1 MVSSCVV
8 TQGIL
13 GQHSERTKES
23 TPSVSKDGNSAE
35 TSIGGASVADVEKVE
50 KAGQNIECVQT
61 IENRQTYKTE
71 EEKQKFI
78 KESFQL
84 DTKEIL
90 STDAKLKEAA
100 IQLFVDNFEVLATH
114 LNQYGETEVLE
125 MKIDLIPGTIPY
137 RSRVIPLNPEQK
149 ENLQDQIDEWL

>member
-8 TQGIL
+8 TQESL
-13 GQHSERTKES
+13 GQHFEKRNES
-23 TPSVSKDGNSAE
+23 TSSVSKDNNCAK

-61 IENRQTYKTE
+61 IENRQTYETE
-71 EEKQKFI
+71 EEKRKFI

-84 DTKEIL
+84 NTNEIL
-90 STDAKLKEAA
+90 NADVKLKEVV

-114 LNQYGETEVLE
+114 PNQYGETEVLE
-125 MKIDLIPGTIPY
+125 MRIDLIPGAIPC
-137 RSRVIPLNPEQK
+137 RSRVRTLNPEQIHLFARS
-149 ENLQDQIDEWL
+149 NR